1 LPASSAEAKA
11 VGRRRRDVTIYRGE
25 KATEERLRGA
35 LESGGLVH
43 VASHA
48 VMNAQSPMFSRLEL
62 APGPSGDARDDGRL
76 EVHEV
81 LGLSVTAA
89 LIYLSGCETGVGAAG
104 ATRFDR
110 GEDYSTL
117 SQAFLYAGARNVL
130 ATLWRVEDRS
140 ASLFA
145 RYFYEEL
152 RDVIPSEALSRAQRA
167 MISHPEFGSPYYWAG
182 YRLNGTGS

>member
-152 RDVIPSEALSRAQRA
+152 PDVIPSEALSRAQRA